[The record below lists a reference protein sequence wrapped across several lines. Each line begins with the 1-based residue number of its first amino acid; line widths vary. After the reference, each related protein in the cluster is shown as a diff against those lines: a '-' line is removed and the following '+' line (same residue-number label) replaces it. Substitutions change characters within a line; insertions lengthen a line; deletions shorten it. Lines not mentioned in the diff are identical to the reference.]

1 MDEKI
6 NHKIYSS
13 QKKAEKKKKR
23 GNEQMGQIEDKK
35 R

>member
-1 MDEKI
+1 MDVKM
-6 NHKIYSS
+6 NHKIYSI
-13 QKKAEKKKKR
+13 QNKAEKKKNG